1 MSLIKNP
8 VRLLKGRSRLIN
20 PDSRGEV
27 GAATPLKPPVG
38 QDDSPVGTVTFE
50 SPRRRRRLPRALIGF
65 LLFFVLPSISSIVY
79 FTLIAAPQYAAEA
92 RLVVRAA
99 EISQEESKAD
109 SRLGGATG
117 QPTGSQTNMSSG
129 GLKYSPTTQNAYI
142 VAQYIRS
149 RAMVEDLSK
158 VVNLREIFRR
168 PEADPVARLAD
179 GASIEELVDYWQGM
193 AHSYVD
199 APSGIVTFQIRAFR
213 AEDALK
219 IADEVVRLSEQLVNQ
234 ISKRAREDIMRS
246 SEGEV
251 REAAANVRTVLRD
264 LQVAR
269 NAEGIL
275 DPVKTA
281 DETGK
286 LLMQMTTDK
295 IKLEAELFAAM
306 RTLNKD
312 APSVRNL
319 RSRLEIAE
327 KQLAAMKATMAGNG
341 GPTRN
346 IAASMRT
353 FEELESK
360 RFVAEK
366 LLVIAEEALDRARKR
381 AERQNLYFMVFVP
394 PTLPM
399 EAKFPRRLAYSI
411 IFPLAFLVLWGIGA
425 LTAAAI
431 EDHRI

>member
-1 MSLIKNP
+1 MLMNP

-27 GAATPLKPPVG
+27 AAAEPLKPPIG
-38 QDDSPVGTVTFE
+38 PDASPVGTVTFE
-50 SPRRRRRLPRALIGF
+50 APRRRRRFPRALIGF
-65 LLFFVLPSISSIVY
+65 LLFFVLPSLASIVY

-92 RLVVRAA
+92 RLVVRAV
-99 EISQEESKAD
+99 EITQEEAKSDSKVGV
-109 SRLGGATG
+109 SGGVG
-117 QPTGSQTNMSSG
+117 GSQTNMASG

-179 GASIEELVDYWQGM
+179 DASIEDLVEYWQGM
-193 AHSYVD
+193 VRSYVD

-213 AEDALK
+213 ADDALK
-219 IADEVVRLSEQLVNQ
+219 IADEVIRLSERLVNQ
-234 ISKRAREDIMRS
+234 ISKRAREDIMRA
-246 SEGEV
+246 SEDEV
-251 REAAANVRTVLRD
+251 REAAAHVRTILKDLRI
-264 LQVAR
+264 AR
-269 NAEGIL
+269 DAEGML

-286 LLMQMTTDK
+286 LLMQMMTDK

-306 RTLNKD
+306 RTLDKD

-327 KQLAAMKATMAGNG
+327 KQLAAMRATMAGNG